1 MYMVQNVKSVMDLTS
16 WNIIEIWCGAVKLIP
31 SLTPQ
36 GLKLLR
42 VNYAPIPSNT
52 STTKANTWQII
63 TNAYFGGTALIEN
76 SISRNFKRLRKPRL
90 TQFA

>member
-16 WNIIEIWCGAVKLIP
+16 WNIIEIWCDAIRLIP

-42 VNYAPIPSNT
+42 VNHAPIPSNM
-52 STTKANTWQII
+52 STAKANIWQIT
-63 TNAYFGGTALIEN
+63 TNNYSRGTTSIEN
-76 SISRNFKRLRKPRL
+76 GISRNFKRLRKPRL